1 MGERKM
7 KRSLNLAA
15 SSEVAVLIAG
25 ETGTGKSSL
34 ARQIHQMSRRGSKS
48 FVTIN
53 LASIHEGTSESCL
66 FGHERGAYTG
76 AEQKRVGKFELAQRG
91 TVFLD
96 EVGELSLKLQARLL
110 EVLQSRSITPVGGN
124 REVKLDVR
132 VIAASHRNL
141 DAMVE
146 QGTFREDL
154 LHRLRVLT
162 IELPPL
168 RECAEDFDRTVHSLL
183 SELSILHQKQVH
195 RLDEAVVQIFEGYYW
210 PGNYRELR
218 NVLEAAI
225 LSVPDSCIT
234 IADLPAWFMRAV
246 AGRPIGPV
254 RGEILKTA
262 EIPMTLNY
270 FDSVARFD
278 KIYLTYAL
286 LKYGGRVNL
295 TSRKIGMNKSTLMRR
310 IKQLQ
315 IDRARL
321 GAG

>member
-1 MGERKM
+1 
-7 KRSLNLAA
+7 
-15 SSEVAVLIAG
+15 
-25 ETGTGKSSL
+25 
-34 ARQIHQMSRRGSKS
+34 
-48 FVTIN
+48 
-53 LASIHEGTSESCL
+53 
-66 FGHERGAYTG
+66 
-76 AEQKRVGKFELAQRG
+76 
-91 TVFLD
+91 
-96 EVGELSLKLQARLL
+96 
-110 EVLQSRSITPVGGN
+110 
-124 REVKLDVR
+124 
-132 VIAASHRNL
+132 
-141 DAMVE
+141 
-146 QGTFREDL
+146 
-154 LHRLRVLT
+154 
-162 IELPPL
+162 
-168 RECAEDFDRTVHSLL
+168 L